1 MPKCPKCNMLFTVD
15 ETLCS
20 NCETELI
27 EFDSSA
33 LVVFK
38 EVDKKPQ
45 AHKFVKFLH
54 YSNIA
59 SAVYEYNEEC
69 ETWSILV
76 KESDLKQTKKLYE
89 AFYTVEAENALNH
102 SKQAVAIQ
110 STDSMEHDTKV
121 NDFPENVTTEN
132 NSVDGDIRESSSV
145 ENDSL
150 ENDSVESSSVEN
162 NSSENDSAENSSEN
176 HSVENSSVEIS
187 ANDSVECSSAEND
200 SSENDSAEASSVEN
214 SLENNSVESSSVENS
229 SVENSS
235 VENSS
240 VENST
245 ENNSVECSPA
255 ENDSSEYDSA
265 ETSSVESS
273 SVENDSSEYDSIESS
288 SVESNSVE
296 NDSVENDSVEND
308 SVENSVENNSTET
321 DSEEYPP
328 KEKDSPEKETLVHD
342 VLLDT
347 DEASELNESENNRT
361 HNEEYPENS
370 NTEHSPIYNPEDA
383 EITTPE
389 EENHLREDF
398 NISDM
403 EKEEE
408 YLFDQ
413 EEIQD
418 FYDEDPR
425 RPEKTQ
431 TYIKKE
437 EQYKDLISSAFSFL
451 VISILGIL
459 ILVINAIGFISIF
472 NGTMTY
478 IVMGG
483 LFLIFLYIGITT
495 LIKSNKV
502 KGQISEENQVTDAI
516 NLWLSQNITK
526 ESLNELVNPKDTEE
540 IQFMQKIEK
549 MKELVIKQFGELDD
563 LYLDRIT
570 EEYYNNHFDE

>member
-1 MPKCPKCNMLFTVD
+1 
-15 ETLCS
+15 
-20 NCETELI
+20 
-27 EFDSSA
+27 
-33 LVVFK
+33 
-38 EVDKKPQ
+38 
-45 AHKFVKFLH
+45 
-54 YSNIA
+54 
-59 SAVYEYNEEC
+59 
-69 ETWSILV
+69 
-76 KESDLKQTKKLYE
+76 
-89 AFYTVEAENALNH
+89 
-102 SKQAVAIQ
+102 
-110 STDSMEHDTKV
+110 
-121 NDFPENVTTEN
+121 
-132 NSVDGDIRESSSV
+132 V
-145 ENDSL
+145 EN
-150 ENDSVESSSVEN
+150 
-162 NSSENDSAENSSEN
+162 
-176 HSVENSSVEIS
+176 
-187 ANDSVECSSAEND
+187 
-200 SSENDSAEASSVEN
+200 
-214 SLENNSVESSSVENS
+214 SSVENS